1 MILEA
6 RERNRRFMDMEL
18 SGKEKDIL
26 KTLLK
31 CYKDFGSLKDSGALR
46 KGYFKYSAEE
56 AEAAVHKLISPP
68 EEGTAAKKSA
78 VRDEI
83 QKIDNIEMAK
93 QFYLEHLVYDK
104 EDAEAKKKCLK
115 SISLD
120 ELKLLY
126 KKIYS
131 EETRSKITKEE
142 ALLQIE
148 KYFNGIERALSM
160 KP

>member
-1 MILEA
+1 
-6 RERNRRFMDMEL
+6 MEL
-18 SGKEKDIL
+18 NAKEKDIL

-31 CYKDFGSLKDSGALR
+31 CYKDFAPLGTGGALR

-56 AEAAVHKLISPP
+56 AEEVVKKLITPL
-68 EEGTAAKKSA
+68 EENTETKKTA

-83 QKIDNIEMAK
+83 RQIENVEMAK
-93 QFYLEHLVYDK
+93 QFYLEHLVYNK

-126 KKIYS
+126 QKIYK

-142 ALLQIE
+142 VLLQIE

>member
-1 MILEA
+1 MQ
-6 RERNRRFMDMEL
+6 L
-18 SGKEKDIL
+18 SVKEKDIL

-31 CYKDFGSLKDSGALR
+31 CYKDFEPLKDSSALH

-56 AEAAVHKLISPP
+56 AEAAVHKLISLQ
-68 EEGTAAKKSA
+68 EEGAAAKKPA

-93 QFYLEHLVYDK
+93 QFYMHHLVYNK
-104 EDAEAKKKCLK
+104 EDTEAKKKCLK

-120 ELKLLY
+120 ELKMLY

-142 ALLQIE
+142 VLLQIE